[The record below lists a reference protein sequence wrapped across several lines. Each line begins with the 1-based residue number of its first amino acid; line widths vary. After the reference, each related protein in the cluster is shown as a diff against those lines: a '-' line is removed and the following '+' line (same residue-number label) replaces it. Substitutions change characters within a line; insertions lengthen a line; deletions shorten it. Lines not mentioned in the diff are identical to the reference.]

1 MCDLLQ
7 TKGIDL
13 EHNRFLILQGEVEQ
27 ISLMKPKALN
37 PNDTGLLEYL
47 EEIIGSC
54 VHVEE
59 IEKLAKLLE
68 DVNEKRIE
76 QTNRVKAS
84 QNELSGL
91 ESDRKL
97 ALDYLKQERRFWK
110 LENFKNFVNLGESV
124 QLYNDSTA

>member
-1 MCDLLQ
+1 
-7 TKGIDL
+7 
-13 EHNRFLILQGEVEQ
+13 
-27 ISLMKPKALN
+27 
-37 PNDTGLLEYL
+37 
-47 EEIIGSC
+47 

-124 QLYNDSTA
+124 

>member
-1 MCDLLQ
+1 
-7 TKGIDL
+7 
-13 EHNRFLILQGEVEQ
+13 
-27 ISLMKPKALN
+27 MKPKAIN

-84 QNELSGL
+84 KSELDNL
-91 ESDRKL
+91 EEDRKI
-97 ALDYLKQERRFWK
+97 AVEYLISERKFWK
-110 LENFKNFVNLGESV
+110 LENFKNFINLGEFV
-124 QLYNDSTA
+124 KLYNELTN

>member
-1 MCDLLQ
+1 
-7 TKGIDL
+7 
-13 EHNRFLILQGEVEQ
+13 
-27 ISLMKPKALN
+27 MKPKALN

-84 QNELSGL
+84 LTELSSLDHERKIAL
-91 ESDRKL
+91 EFL
-97 ALDYLKQERRFWK
+97 
-110 LENFKNFVNLGESV
+110 
-124 QLYNDSTA
+124 

>member
-1 MCDLLQ
+1 
-7 TKGIDL
+7 
-13 EHNRFLILQGEVEQ
+13 
-27 ISLMKPKALN
+27 MKPKALN
-37 PNDTGLLEYL
+37 PTDTGLLEYL

-84 QNELSGL
+84 QTELSSL
-91 ESDRKL
+91 ETDRKT
-97 ALDYLKQERRFWK
+97 ALDYLKKERRFWK
-110 LENFKNFVNLGESV
+110 LENFRNFVNLGESV
-124 QLYNDSTA
+124 QLYNDSTAQITA

>member
-84 QNELSGL
+84 QTELGGL
-91 ESDRKL
+91 ESDRKT

-124 QLYNDSTA
+124 

>member
-1 MCDLLQ
+1 
-7 TKGIDL
+7 
-13 EHNRFLILQGEVEQ
+13 
-27 ISLMKPKALN
+27 MKPKALN

-84 QNELSGL
+84 KSELDNL
-91 ESDRKL
+91 EDDRKV
-97 ALDYLKQERRFWK
+97 ALNYLIQERRFWK
-110 LENFKNFVNLGESV
+110 LENFRNFI
-124 QLYNDSTA
+124 

>member
-1 MCDLLQ
+1 
-7 TKGIDL
+7 
-13 EHNRFLILQGEVEQ
+13 
-27 ISLMKPKALN
+27 MKPKALN

-84 QNELSGL
+84 KTELDGL
-91 ESDRKL
+91 EADRKT
-97 ALDYLKQERRFWK
+97 ALDYLQQERKFWK
-110 LENFKNFVNLGESV
+110 LENFKNFISLGESV
-124 QLYNDSTA
+124 TYYNEATTQITTQRELLRVEKEKKKVMF

>member
-1 MCDLLQ
+1 
-7 TKGIDL
+7 
-13 EHNRFLILQGEVEQ
+13 
-27 ISLMKPKALN
+27 MKPKALN

-76 QTNRVKAS
+76 
-84 QNELSGL
+84 
-91 ESDRKL
+91 
-97 ALDYLKQERRFWK
+97 
-110 LENFKNFVNLGESV
+110 
-124 QLYNDSTA
+124 

>member
-1 MCDLLQ
+1 
-7 TKGIDL
+7 
-13 EHNRFLILQGEVEQ
+13 
-27 ISLMKPKALN
+27 MKPKALN

-84 QNELSGL
+84 KSELDNL
-91 ESDRKL
+91 EDDRKV
-97 ALDYLKQERRFWK
+97 ALNYLIQERRFWK
-110 LENFKNFVNLGESV
+110 LENFRNFIQLGENV
-124 QLYNDSTA
+124 KLYNEATT

>member
-1 MCDLLQ
+1 M
-7 TKGIDL
+7 
-13 EHNRFLILQGEVEQ
+13 ILQGEVEQ

-84 QNELSGL
+84 KTELDNR
-91 ESDRKL
+91 EADRKV
-97 ALDYLKQERRFWK
+97 ALDYL
-110 LENFKNFVNLGESV
+110 V
-124 QLYNDSTA
+124 